1 MLNEIP
7 FFVRNAKVVMK
18 RDQDAINAK
27 NKSAVEN
34 ARIRFERGLL
44 SEKQRDLD
52 HEKNMRSS

>member
-18 RDQDAINAK
+18 RDQDTINAK

-34 ARIRFERGLL
+34 ARIRFERALL
-44 SEKQRDLD
+44 SEK
-52 HEKNMRSS
+52 